1 MSLLLNFQ
9 YIILKLASIKI
20 LQKTVDYNY
29 DQGTLASSTTKETLG
44 KYTMMINTE
53 RTVH

>member
-1 MSLLLNFQ
+1 MCLLLNSQ

-29 DQGTLASSTTKETLG
+29 DQGTLASEGYVEIVLS
-44 KYTMMINTE
+44 
-53 RTVH
+53 VS